1 MNINISSLLK
11 YMTLSISNQSL
22 EAYYNSFIQI
32 LNKKNSNVISY
43 ISFHDYFNLC
53 PFITTKIYNLFLH
66 INNTKVLTSDSFING
81 ITSLYLS
88 YLEWKIRMIFEVCDF
103 DNDGIILVEDLKLL
117 SKHFHYSTN
126 KTDVNIVLKTI
137 EEFFGESKSMGFEEY
152 EKRLKMHN
160 SDIAFLFIFYLYNS
174 KPFTENEINFY
185 NQINFIKSAY
195 SFELNSTIDNYIDVS
210 EELFKYLNENYFD
223 NEEDLKELQLLEE
236 DFNHIM
242 NDSHSLSTEI
252 SNNKVNNS
260 FICSNSMKL
269 ITNLKIE
276 LPRIMSK
283 HKSQRKVMRTEIKKM
298 FLMVKISLLFVL
310 LIRLV
315 L

>member
-1 MNINISSLLK
+1 M
-11 YMTLSISNQSL
+11 
-22 EAYYNSFIQI
+22 
-32 LNKKNSNVISY
+32 ISY
-43 ISFHDYFNLC
+43 ISFHNYFNLC

-88 YLEWKIRMIFEVCDF
+88 DLEWKIRMIFEVCDF

-174 KPFTENEINFY
+174 KPFTENEINSVIHFAGY
-185 NQINFIKSAY
+185 KAVGESVKYPLKYYRNNIDSTLSLCEVMNEFNCKKLVFSSSATVY
-195 SFELNSTIDNYIDVS
+195 GLP
-210 EELFKYLNENYFD
+210 K
-223 NEEDLKELQLLEE
+223 
-236 DFNHIM
+236 
-242 NDSHSLSTEI
+242 
-252 SNNKVNNS
+252 
-260 FICSNSMKL
+260 KL
-269 ITNLKIE
+269 
-276 LPRIMSK
+276 
-283 HKSQRKVMRTEIKKM
+283 
-298 FLMVKISLLFVL
+298 
-310 LIRLV
+310 
-315 L
+315 